1 LYIKYNDVD
10 FFSSLEK
17 IWGVYMP
24 ESYTYPAK
32 FYIDSDGITIKFPD
46 LPGCLSCADTI
57 KEALYNAKEA
67 LELYMFG
74 LEEDGEIIPKPTD
87 MNKIPLKSNEVLAS
101 IKANMVTARKE
112 VISFKKEYAMA

>member
-1 LYIKYNDVD
+1 
-10 FFSSLEK
+10 
-17 IWGVYMP
+17 MP

-101 IKANMVTARKE
+101 VKADMVTARKE